1 MSGYSCLN
9 FMGARPSYDEY
20 FMEMSYVVSKRSTC
34 MRRKVGAILVKDK
47 HILSTGY
54 NGAPKGLP
62 HCSEV
67 GCLREQRNVPS
78 GERHELCRG
87 LHAEQNAIIQ
97 AAVFG
102 VSIKGSILYC
112 TNTPCVV
119 CVKMLINAGVKEIVY
134 SGEYP
139 DELAKKML
147 NESDIKLRNFN
158 NKNLSG
164 IEKMR
169 KI

>member
-1 MSGYSCLN
+1 MQD
-9 FMGARPSYDEY
+9 RPSYDQY
-20 FMEMSYVVSKRSTC
+20 FMEMAKVVSKRSTC
-34 MRRKVGAILVKDK
+34 MRRHVGAILVKDR

-54 NGAPKGLP
+54 NGAPKGLQ

-67 GCLREQRNVPS
+67 GCLRKKRDIPS

-102 VSIKGSILYC
+102 VSIKGSSLYC

-119 CVKMLINAGVKEIVY
+119 CVKMLINAGVEEIVF
-134 SGEYP
+134 SGDYP
-139 DELAKKML
+139 DDLAKQML
-147 NESDIKLRNFN
+147 NESNLKIKRF
-158 NKNLSG
+158 K
-164 IEKMR
+164 
-169 KI
+169 

>member
-1 MSGYSCLN
+1 MDS
-9 FMGARPSYDEY
+9 RPSYDEY
-20 FMEMSYVVSKRSTC
+20 FMEMAHVVSKRSTC
-34 MRRKVGAILVKDK
+34 LRRKVGAILVKDK

-54 NGAPKGLP
+54 NGAPKGLK

-67 GCLREQRNVPS
+67 GCLRENLNVPS
-78 GERHELCRG
+78 GEKHELCRG

-102 VSIKGSILYC
+102 VSIKDSVLYC

-119 CVKMLINAGVKEIVY
+119 CVKMLINAGVIEIVY
-134 SGEYP
+134 SGDYP

-147 NESDIKLRNFN
+147 NESNIKIRSL
-158 NKNLSG
+158 NKKKP
-164 IEKMR
+164 IW
-169 KI
+169 I

>member
-1 MSGYSCLN
+1 MS
-9 FMGARPSYDEY
+9 FMVTVENNRPSYDEY
-20 FMEMSYVVSKRSTC
+20 FMEMAYVVSKRSTC
-34 MRRKVGAILVKDK
+34 LRRKVGAILVKDK

-54 NGAPKGLP
+54 NGAPKGLS
-62 HCSEV
+62 HCFDV
-67 GCLREQRNVPS
+67 GCIRQEMSVKS

-102 VSIKGSILYC
+102 VSISGSILYC

-134 SGEYP
+134 SGDYP

-147 NESDIKLRNFN
+147 GESIIKIKRF
-158 NKNLSG
+158 K
-164 IEKMR
+164 
-169 KI
+169 

>member
-1 MSGYSCLN
+1 MS
-9 FMGARPSYDEY
+9 FMVTVENNRPSYDEY
-20 FMEMSYVVSKRSTC
+20 FMEMAHVVSKRSTC
-34 MRRKVGAILVKDK
+34 LRRKVGAILVKDK

-54 NGAPKGLP
+54 NGAPKGLS
-62 HCSEV
+62 HCFDVRCIRQDMSV
-67 GCLREQRNVPS
+67 KS

-102 VSIKGSILYC
+102 VSISGSTLYC

-134 SGEYP
+134 SGDYP

-147 NESDIKLRNFN
+147 GESSIKIKRF
-158 NKNLSG
+158 K
-164 IEKMR
+164 
-169 KI
+169 

>member
-1 MSGYSCLN
+1 MLEKIEN
-9 FMGARPSYDEY
+9 DRPSYDEY
-20 FMEMSYVVSKRSTC
+20 FMEMAHIVSKRSTC
-34 MRRKVGAILVKDK
+34 LRRKVGALLVKDK

-54 NGAPKGLP
+54 NGAPKGLK
-62 HCSEV
+62 HCFEV
-67 GCLREQRNVPS
+67 RCIREHMDIPS

-102 VSIKGSILYC
+102 VSITNSILYC

-119 CVKMLINAGVKEIVY
+119 CVKMLINAGVREIVY

-139 DELAKKML
+139 DDLAKKML
-147 NESDIKLRNFN
+147 GESNLKIKRF
-158 NKNLSG
+158 K
-164 IEKMR
+164 
-169 KI
+169 